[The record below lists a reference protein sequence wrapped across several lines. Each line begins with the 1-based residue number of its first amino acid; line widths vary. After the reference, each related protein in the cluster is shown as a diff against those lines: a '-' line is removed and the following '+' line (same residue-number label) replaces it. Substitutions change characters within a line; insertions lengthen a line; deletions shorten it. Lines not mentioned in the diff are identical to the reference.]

1 MINPNL
7 RARDR
12 IYSELPEDLKKLM
25 EQHLLTEEEHEKV
38 LKDIKYKSY
47 YGKTPVEKPRFILV
61 VGQTGSGKSNLTSSI
76 YSKNPNVVIIDSDK
90 YKAFRHDNINILR
103 DHLVEYAFLTAPDA
117 YLHRDEMI
125 VDAMKSKYNILMEC
139 ATSKKHGLFIDIN
152 NLQKAGYD
160 VELSVLGVSSLNSL
174 LSVHERYEALISIS
188 DNAAKL
194 TNIDRHDDSFYSLYD
209 CILNTQNIPDVKVSV
224 YERGKNYPYIPTKIY
239 SSSDTERR
247 FSCAT
252 EALLYAQSKDG
263 QETLKTFDRRY
274 NIIKNQM
281 TNRNAPKQQIEQ
293 LETIRTR
300 YERSVE
306 NKKEYI

>member
-1 MINPNL
+1 
-7 RARDR
+7 
-12 IYSELPEDLKKLM
+12 
-25 EQHLLTEEEHEKV
+25 
-38 LKDIKYKSY
+38 
-47 YGKTPVEKPRFILV
+47 
-61 VGQTGSGKSNLTSSI
+61 
-76 YSKNPNVVIIDSDK
+76 
-90 YKAFRHDNINILR
+90 
-103 DHLVEYAFLTAPDA
+103 
-117 YLHRDEMI
+117 MI

-160 VELSVLGVSSLNSL
+160 VELAVLGVSSLNSL

-252 EALLYAQSKDG
+252 EALSYAQSKDG
-263 QETLKTFDRRY
+263 QETLKTFDKRY

-300 YERSVE
+300 YERSIE